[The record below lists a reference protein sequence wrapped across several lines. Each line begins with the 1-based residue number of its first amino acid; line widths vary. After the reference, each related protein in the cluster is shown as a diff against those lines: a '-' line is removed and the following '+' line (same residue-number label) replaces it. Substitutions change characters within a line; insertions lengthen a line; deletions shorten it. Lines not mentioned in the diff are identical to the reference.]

1 MIFKHNFS
9 LTIVPS
15 FGIIRISVINISPYF
30 FRTGL
35 RMVSIGLVSYFIR
48 MVTWLLI
55 KNLFLTIIFL
65 LLQNSLPL
73 YLVLSR
79 MLFKVYNSALTSS
92 ESGMPLPDPV
102 DT

>member
-1 MIFKHNFS
+1 
-9 LTIVPS
+9 
-15 FGIIRISVINISPYF
+15 
-30 FRTGL
+30 
-35 RMVSIGLVSYFIR
+35 MVSIGLVSYFIR
-48 MVTWLLI
+48 MVTCLLI
-55 KNLFLTIIFL
+55 KNLFLTINFL